1 MSDTVPALS
10 RVVVNPEML
19 PRLLPLALLYAQR
32 DDSLAEFDEKMAQD
46 RAELAAHF
54 DALAKRLM
62 EEQGIVLQEQSGADA
77 AVSPA
82 PMSNVVDLATPR
94 PDRPKAKRRKET
106 KRRAPHG
113 ENAERIYDLLVQNGP
128 QRKRAF
134 EHLNLSPS
142 SFHHAIRKLQKEGR
156 LCTTGQGHYMTYVA
170 VTAEDKARAA
180 TVDPT
185 AADLPTT
192 KAVEAN
198 VEAVRTAIKA
208 ARQKDRRIS
217 PTRFYHGR
225 ILEQLRYQNQDMDAL
240 SAALMLPP
248 KKLYA
253 PLSKL
258 IREGRITH
266 AAVNGKTQYA
276 LAAGAA

>member
-1 MSDTVPALS
+1 MSDTVPAPIA
-10 RVVVNPEML
+10 VNPDL
-19 PRLLPLALLYAQR
+19 IPRLLPLALLYAQR
-32 DDSLAEFDEKMAQD
+32 DDLLADFDEKMAKMAQD
-46 RAELAAHF
+46 RAALVEDF
-54 DALAKRLM
+54 DAQAKRLM
-62 EEQGIVLQEQSGADA
+62 EEQGIIFQERAKSAPGTDA

-82 PMSNVVDLATPR
+82 LNVVDLATPR
-94 PDRPKAKRRKET
+94 PDRPRKVGKRH
-106 KRRAPHG
+106 APHG
-113 ENAERIYDLLVQNGP
+113 ENADRIYDLLVKNGP

-142 SFHHAIRKLQKEGR
+142 SFHNAIRMLQKEGR
-156 LCTTGQGHYMTYVA
+156 LSTTGKGHYMTYVA
-170 VTAEDKARAA
+170 VQSEAPT
-180 TVDPT
+180 TT
-185 AADLPTT
+185 AADMAIAE
-192 KAVEAN
+192 AVEAN
-198 VEAVRTAIKA
+198 AGAMRCTARK
-208 ARQKDRRIS
+208 KDRRIS
-217 PTRFYHGR
+217 PTRFYHGK

-240 SAALMLPP
+240 SAALGIPP